1 MRGRE
6 EGAGDRRSS
15 RAWPRGVGTLLAARS
30 LACEWTSS
38 AHLASSAD
46 TALADAA
53 ALSAARIATVA
64 ALAT

>member
-1 MRGRE
+1 MCVRTGAE
-6 EGAGDRRSS
+6 GVGAGATSS
-15 RAWPRGVGTLLAARS
+15 LVP
-30 LACEWTSS
+30 CEWTSS